1 LIITHRDR
9 ILIPVYSPYN
19 SNLVNR
25 SGDNVSTPPGVQGN
39 PPIGGSGGP
48 SFQTQYEQERQND
61 GQVNLLAERVS
72 ALKSIT
78 LQIGN
83 EVQDQNRFLGGMT
96 QDFDRTRGLL
106 SSTMGRLQRMM
117 ATQDSRYTCYMMFFV
132 VFVIMVLYW
141 LISWRSK

>member
-1 LIITHRDR
+1 M
-9 ILIPVYSPYN
+9 
-19 SNLVNR
+19 
-25 SGDNVSTPPGVQGN
+25 GPPAGN
-39 PPIGGSGGP
+39 
-48 SFQTQYEQERQND
+48 SFQNQYEQERQND

-132 VFVIMVLYW
+132 LFVMMVLYW
-141 LISWRSK
+141 IINSRSK